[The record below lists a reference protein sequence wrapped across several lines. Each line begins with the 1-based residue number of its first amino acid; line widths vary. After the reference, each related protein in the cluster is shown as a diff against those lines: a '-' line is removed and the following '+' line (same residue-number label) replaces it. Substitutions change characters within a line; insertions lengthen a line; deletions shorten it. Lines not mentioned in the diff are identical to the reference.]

1 MMFCIL
7 EELSYSVISDTHTL
21 FEIYNPS
28 ILHDAGR
35 VDEVLKNK
43 HSHNHIQGRIT
54 AIGEKGGD
62 YIHVMIDH
70 PVGTPYKWNESIVLL
85 SITDLRNVSKT
96 SWFAYG
102 VCNCSL
108 MNSEAGEVYDAN
120 RDCWIVNMHCNR
132 SARKAC
138 KLGSNI
144 HLYSLTPFTSFLR
157 LFSDYYDYH

>member
-1 MMFCIL
+1 
-7 EELSYSVISDTHTL
+7 
-21 FEIYNPS
+21 
-28 ILHDAGR
+28 
-35 VDEVLKNK
+35 
-43 HSHNHIQGRIT
+43 
-54 AIGEKGGD
+54 
-62 YIHVMIDH
+62 
-70 PVGTPYKWNESIVLL
+70 
-85 SITDLRNVSKT
+85 
-96 SWFAYG
+96 
-102 VCNCSL
+102 